1 VKREDLN
8 MLEVTKD
15 EGGGG
20 VGRIGWWQG
29 CGCWNKRKEGG
40 KRTESDALILFA
52 ETPGVTD
59 ECERV
64 R

>member
-1 VKREDLN
+1 
-8 MLEVTKD
+8 M
-15 EGGGG
+15 GGGRAAG
-20 VGRIGWWQG
+20 IGM
-29 CGCWNKRKEGG
+29 KRKEGG